1 MHINAQVLNKRRA
14 LKSRPNDEKSKT
26 QTSDNAH
33 LHSRPDRAL
42 ARSPRTSPMKKNF
55 PLQAEGKH
63 PDRVLEAVKHEIRKY
78 FKRER
83 NRALPKDVDFWDFD
97 CKVGLTADTAE
108 VVRVSAVIEAVD
120 TAAKT
125 GASSVYVEILSKHG
139 IRVIKP
145 QGSHEAAD
153 QPFDGDQH

>member
-1 MHINAQVLNKRRA
+1 M
-14 LKSRPNDEKSKT
+14 KSQKT

-42 ARSPRTSPMKKNF
+42 ARSRRTLPMKKNF

-139 IRVIKP
+139 IRVLKP
-145 QGSHEAAD
+145 QVAQEVAD
-153 QPFDGDQH
+153 PSMHSDQH